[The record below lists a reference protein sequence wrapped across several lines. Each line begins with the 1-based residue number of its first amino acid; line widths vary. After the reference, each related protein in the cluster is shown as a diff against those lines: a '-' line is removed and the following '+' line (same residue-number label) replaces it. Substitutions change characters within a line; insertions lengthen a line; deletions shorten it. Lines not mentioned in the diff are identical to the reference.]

1 MPLSR
6 VKWFLRTGLSL
17 LLLITLAS
25 CASLTQ
31 AIKNE
36 ACALDPAQPFDVVRV
51 DLEQHDLRL
60 FWKQPD
66 GMPFLTIDRV
76 QAFVAAQGDS
86 LVAATNAGIYEPGY
100 IPTGLYIEDGV
111 EMTPLNL
118 DDGRGNFFLKPNGVF
133 FVADTGAH
141 IVEASQFPAVT
152 EPVRLATQSGPLLVA
167 DGVIHPAFT
176 PGSENCRVRSGVGV
190 TDDGIVYLVLSSGG
204 VSFHDFATFF
214 RDTLGAPNAL
224 YLDGGISD
232 LYAPTLGRTAASKQ
246 KYAGI
251 LAVVAKQQE

>member
-1 MPLSR
+1 MPTLQP
-6 VKWFLRTGLSL
+6 WLLAGLAL
-17 LLLITLAS
+17 TLAG

-36 ACALDPAQPFDVVRV
+36 ACSLDPAQPFEVVRV
-51 DLEQHDLRL
+51 DLQQHALRL
-60 FWKQPD
+60 YWKQPD
-66 GMPFLTIDRV
+66 GTPFLTIDRV
-76 QAFVAAQGDS
+76 RDFVDAQGDS

-111 EMTPLNL
+111 ERTPLNL

-133 FVADTGAH
+133 YITDTGAH
-141 IVEASQFPAVT
+141 IVEASRYPAVT
-152 EPVRLATQSGPLLVA
+152 ETVHLATQSGPLLVE

-190 TDDGIVYLVLSSGG
+190 TEDGIVYLALSSGG

-232 LYAPTLGRTAASKQ
+232 LYAPALGRTPASRQ

-251 LAVVAKQQE
+251 LTVIAQRN

>member
-1 MPLSR
+1 M
-6 VKWFLRTGLSL
+6 KWFLRTGLSL
-17 LLLITLAS
+17 WLLVTLAS

-36 ACALDPAQPFDVVRV
+36 ACSLDPAQPFEVVRV
-51 DLEQHDLRL
+51 DLNQHDLRL

-66 GMPFLTIDRV
+66 GTPFLTIDRV
-76 QAFVAAQGDS
+76 QDFVKAQGDS

-111 EMTPLNL
+111 EKMPLNL

-133 FVADTGAH
+133 YITDTGAQ
-141 IVEASQFPAVT
+141 IVEASRYPAVAKS
-152 EPVRLATQSGPLLVA
+152 VRLATQSGPLLVE
-167 DGVIHPAFT
+167 DGVIHPGFT
-176 PGSENCRVRSGVGV
+176 PGSENCRVRNGVGV

-232 LYAPTLGRTAASKQ
+232 LYAPALGRTDASRQ

-251 LAVVAKQQE
+251 LAVMAKR

>member
-1 MPLSR
+1 MPVSR
-6 VKWFLRTGLSL
+6 LTGFLRTGLVL
-17 LLLITLAS
+17 LFLIPLAS

-36 ACALDPAQPFDVVRV
+36 ACALDPAQPFEVVRV
-51 DLEQHDLRL
+51 DLEQHELHL
-60 FWKQPD
+60 FWKQPN
-66 GMPFLTIDRV
+66 GTPFLTIDRV
-76 QAFVAAQGDS
+76 RNFVAAQGDS
-86 LVAATNAGIYEPGY
+86 LMAATNAGIYEPGY
-100 IPTGLYIEDGV
+100 VPTGLYIENGE

-118 DDGRGNFFLKPNGVF
+118 DGGRGNFFLKPNGVF
-133 FVADTGAH
+133 YLTDAGAH
-141 IVEASQFPAVT
+141 IVEASRYPTIT
-152 EPVRLATQSGPLLVA
+152 EPVRLATQSGPLLVEE
-167 DGVIHPAFT
+167 GVIHPAFT

-190 TDDGIVYLVLSSGG
+190 TANGIVYLALSSGG

-232 LYAPTLGRTAASKQ
+232 LYAPALGRTEAGSQ

-251 LAVVAKQQE
+251 LAVVAKRP